1 MTTLSLVVGGYF
13 SIDFDG
19 AHWDIEYECY
29 NLIEIQRTWQ
39 LGLEPVAPNATIASW
54 YLGP

>member
-39 LGLEPVAPNATIASW
+39 LGLEPVAPNATIAS
-54 YLGP
+54 